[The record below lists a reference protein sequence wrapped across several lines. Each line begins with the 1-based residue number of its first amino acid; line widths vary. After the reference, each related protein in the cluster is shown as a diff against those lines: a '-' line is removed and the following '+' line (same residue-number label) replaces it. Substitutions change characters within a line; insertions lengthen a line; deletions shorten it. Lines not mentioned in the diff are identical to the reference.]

1 MRCAF
6 SPESDLGPP
15 GVSAAVAN
23 DDDDDDDDDDP
34 DASAARVAGVDDPGI
49 SAVGSETLGLSTA
62 ADIVVVIII
71 IIIAVVAAM
80 RS

>member
-6 SPESDLGPP
+6 SPDSDLGPP

-23 DDDDDDDDDDP
+23 DDDDDDDP

-71 IIIAVVAAM
+71 IIIIAVVAAM